1 MQEVQITAVEEV
13 GWRAK
18 EKKKH
23 GVASW
28 GCSAA
33 SAASCSG
40 QRFNLSL
47 PRNGILDWALGPARN
62 TTWAHQSQPHY
73 THPHVTWT
81 APAFT

>member
-1 MQEVQITAVEEV
+1 MQEVQIAAGEEI

-62 TTWAHQSQPHY
+62 TTQEPSSNP
-73 THPHVTWT
+73 TTDICT
-81 APAFT
+81 

>member
-1 MQEVQITAVEEV
+1 MQEVQIAAGEEI

-47 PRNGILDWALGPARN
+47 PRNGIAKRAWATSN
-62 TTWAHQSQPHY
+62 TKNNPTKS
-73 THPHVTWT
+73 
-81 APAFT
+81 AFT